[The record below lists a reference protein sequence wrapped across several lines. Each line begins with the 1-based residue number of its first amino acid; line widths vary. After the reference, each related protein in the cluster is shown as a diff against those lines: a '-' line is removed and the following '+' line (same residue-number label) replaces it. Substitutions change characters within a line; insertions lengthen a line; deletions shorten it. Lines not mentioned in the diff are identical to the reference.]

1 MEALAVMNELEASMR
16 ETSIVPGRYL
26 YFEGQTA
33 AKVYLVRGGT
43 VKLSKTTHDGK
54 EFILGMA
61 SIGEVLGYPESIYG
75 GRYTSSAYVVSKSDI
90 LELSV
95 PEFDI
100 LLQTNARIAY
110 QMVRQLSLHQMKLL
124 SKIRDLVLFDK
135 EVALCSTMIRLA
147 NTFGEPCDSGIK
159 IGTKFTHR
167 EIAEMSGTTRE
178 RVNRLLA
185 ELKEQGIVTQQDGYI
200 IIHEMNSLRE
210 ICGCEDCPLE
220 VCRI

>member
-1 MEALAVMNELEASMR
+1 MEAVAIMNELEASMR

-26 YFEGQTA
+26 FFEGQA
-33 AKVYLVRGGT
+33 ASKVYLVRGGT

-61 SIGEVLGYPESIYG
+61 SMGEVLGYPDSVYG
-75 GRYTSSAYVVSKSDI
+75 GKHTSSAYVVTKCDI
-90 LELSV
+90 MELSV
-95 PEFDI
+95 QEFDV
-100 LLQTNARIAY
+100 LMQTNPRIAY
-110 QMVRQLSLHQMKLL
+110 SMVQQLSLHQMKLL

-135 EVALCSTMIRLA
+135 EVALCSTIIRLT
-147 NTFGEPCDSGIK
+147 NTFGEKCDSGIR
-159 IGTKFTHR
+159 IGSKFTHR

-178 RVNRLLA
+178 RVNRLLT
-185 ELKEQGIVTQQDGYI
+185 ELREQGILSQQDGYI
-200 IIHEMNSLRE
+200 IVHEMNALRE